1 MIYLDTHVV
10 AWFYSGQ
17 AGLLPRPVLRLLERE
32 PARISPMVVLE
43 LELLFE
49 VGRTAHPAAPVVE
62 ALQSELG
69 VQVCEL
75 PFQEVVRGALAQSWT
90 RDPFDRVIV
99 AQAAVRR
106 SRLLTKDQ
114 SIRDHYDQAIWLE

>member
-10 AWFYSGQ
+10 AWLYAGQ
-17 AGLLPRPVLRLLERE
+17 IGLLPRAAVRVLERE

-49 VGRTAHPAAPVVE
+49 VGKLAQASAPVVE
-62 ALQSELG
+62 AVRADLG
-69 VQVCEL
+69 VEVCEL
-75 PFQEVVRGALAQSWT
+75 PFHEVVRGAFAQSWT

-114 SIRDHYDQAIWLE
+114 TIRDHYDQAIWLE